1 MECVFLS
8 EVFPPL
14 IPSFPWSVPETFHF
28 FSFNI
33 HHPEMNVQEQWAACT
48 SERDGFSLYFCASE
62 HPSEVPGEKQLK
74 LFATTHKRYVV
85 HIHYS
90 ASHLL

>member
-14 IPSFPWSVPETFHF
+14 IPSFPWSVPETFPF
-28 FSFNI
+28 SSFNI
-33 HHPEMNVQEQWAACT
+33 HHPENWFGSNGQPVPV
-48 SERDGFSLYFCASE
+48 SVVFFLLYFCVSE
-62 HPSEVPGEKQLK
+62 HPSEVPGEKQVK
-74 LFATTHKRYVV
+74 LFATKHKSYVA

-90 ASHLL
+90 ASNLL